1 MRATLFMNIS
11 IGIHRRKEQTDAWRG
26 KTIDVI
32 FASLLPKLMR
42 RVEWGLRPNAM
53 VSSGAN
59 GSRPKERRDHQLRG
73 RSRICSQRFFS
84 RGQQSQIR
92 RERSTKKRLS
102 SMAQE
107 SSAAR
112 GKYLPCVRAMIVQIQ
127 SLSDTALLRENERG
141 IMACIADI
149 LPVTIRRI
157 SVFQVFVAQ
166 PTAIKNRASTR
177 RGGGRREEGGSI
189 RPSSVRPS

>member
-1 MRATLFMNIS
+1 MARHASHSFHEYFNWHSPTKRTDRRLEGQNDRCHFRLSSSKTDAQSGVGFETECNGLLGGRM
-11 IGIHRRKEQTDAWRG
+11 GVDPRKEE
-26 KTIDVI
+26 TI
-32 FASLLPKLMR
+32 
-42 RVEWGLRPNAM
+42 N
-53 VSSGAN
+53 SGGA
-59 GSRPKERRDHQLRG
+59 
-73 RSRICSQRFFS
+73 RICSQRFFS

-166 PTAIKNRASTR
+166 PTAIKNRASM
-177 RGGGRREEGGSI
+177 
-189 RPSSVRPS
+189 

>member
-1 MRATLFMNIS
+1 MARHASHSFHEYFNWHS
-11 IGIHRRKEQTDAWRG
+11 QNRRLEGEEERG

-59 GSRPKERRDHQLRG
+59 GVDPRKEETINSGDA
-73 RSRICSQRFFS
+73 RICSQRFFS

-112 GKYLPCVRAMIVQIQ
+112 GKYLPCV
-127 SLSDTALLRENERG
+127 L
-141 IMACIADI
+141 
-149 LPVTIRRI
+149 
-157 SVFQVFVAQ
+157 
-166 PTAIKNRASTR
+166 
-177 RGGGRREEGGSI
+177 
-189 RPSSVRPS
+189 